1 MRRHLLF
8 AGTCLLAAF
17 TMATAH
23 AAKPATPKEQLEK
36 DATHIIVGRVQSI
49 SSTTQR
55 YGKYDIANYVAA
67 IVVAE
72 LEKGVG
78 LKAGDIIH
86 ARYKWTT
93 WLSSGSRPVG
103 DPGHWPTPHEG
114 DAVRVYLVNKG
125 YNGGGYTTDGGYDVY
140 YNNGF
145 EILTQAAR

>member
-1 MRRHLLF
+1 MLRHLLF

-23 AAKPATPKEQLEK
+23 AAKSATPKEQLEK
-36 DATHIIVGRVQSI
+36 DATHIIVGKVQSI

-55 YGKYDIANYVAA
+55 YGKYDIANDVAA

-86 ARYKWTT
+86 GRI
-93 WLSSGSRPVG
+93 SGRCG
-103 DPGHWPTPHEG
+103 
-114 DAVRVYLVNKG
+114 
-125 YNGGGYTTDGGYDVY
+125 
-140 YNNGF
+140 
-145 EILTQAAR
+145 